1 MDTKN
6 LSTLK
11 IHKLTQ
17 AQYDRELAAGNIDEN
32 ALYLTP
38 EEEIDL
44 TPYATKEQVSDTY
57 ETKTDANA
65 KLDESKLYT
74 EEEFAILLAS
84 VATLEARIAALE
96 SSIASV
102 TEVEDSLGI

>member
-1 MDTKN
+1 MNTEN

-38 EEEIDL
+38 EEE
-44 TPYATKEQVSDTY
+44 YMSKVYVSDSDNG
-57 ETKTDANA
+57 KFLRVVNGAWA
-65 KLDESKLYT
+65 AVAIESA
-74 EEEFAILLAS
+74 EGVSF
-84 VATLEARIAALE
+84 
-96 SSIASV
+96 
-102 TEVEDSLGI
+102 